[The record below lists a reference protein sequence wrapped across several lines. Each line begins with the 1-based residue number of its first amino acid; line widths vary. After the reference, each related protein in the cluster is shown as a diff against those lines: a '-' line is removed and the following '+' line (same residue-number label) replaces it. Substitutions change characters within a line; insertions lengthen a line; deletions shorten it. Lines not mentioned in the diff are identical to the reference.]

1 MRTISDEERRELKS
15 ATETSYKLGGGVT
28 DFPHLT
34 RVNVS
39 TLSKYASFN
48 DENQENFIPIDIAIE
63 ADRRAKS
70 PIVVS
75 AMARKLGYRLVVD
88 DEVQQER
95 RAINDADMMDLISE
109 FADVIKVVQDAKA
122 NNTLGTAAVAK
133 RITKEVH
140 ELIRELKELV
150 VNAKEGGAR

>member
-95 RAINDADMMDLISE
+95 RAICQSDSIDLMTE
-109 FADVIKVVQDAKA
+109 VMDVIRVVKEAEETG
-122 NNTLGTAAVAK
+122 TLGTAAVAK
-133 RITKEVH
+133 RITKEAH
-140 ELIRELKELV
+140 EAIRELKELIF
-150 VNAKEGGAR
+150 NAKQGGAR

>member
-1 MRTISDEERRELKS
+1 
-15 ATETSYKLGGGVT
+15 VT
-28 DFPHLT
+28 DFPLLT

-48 DENQENFIPIDIAIE
+48 DENREAVIPIDIAVE

-70 PIVVS
+70 PVIVS

-88 DEVQQER
+88 DETRPEAR
-95 RAINDADMMDLISE
+95 PIDDSDMMDLVSE
-109 FADVIKVVQDAKA
+109 FADVIKVVQEAKQTG
-122 NNTLGTAAVAK
+122 TLGTANATK

-140 ELIRELKELV
+140 ELIRELKELM
-150 VNAKEGGAR
+150 VNAPQRPER